1 MSDIKIDWNAAPL
14 PPLPNK
20 EWPACTQLDHS
31 EYRESTE
38 HWNALEW
45 VGEKKSCAK
54 CGRPTYQAWFEAINW
69 ENRDIE
75 YWRRIFR
82 VAAAAERGLDGE
94 LPFFFLWESKRFAG
108 ERLIQGDED
117 YDPNA
122 DTSGIREFFRP
133 KHVRTLLHQRYK
145 YSWHKQWGREGRLT
159 LIEHIRLYRYRERL
173 PVRKENSYPGFN
185 SLLRME
191 MEDLTDDTCTDN
203 YRVADVS
210 IRKDMQRYRKQ
221 RDSGCCGSIDKE
233 VSIMGRKFMIGLNYG
248 H

>member
-1 MSDIKIDWNAAPL
+1 MRIDFNAPKM
-14 PPLPNK
+14 PPMAAHP
-20 EWPACTQLDHS
+20 PVTCTQLDHS
-31 EYRESTE
+31 EYRESTN

-45 VGEKKSCAK
+45 VGEKKACTK
-54 CGRPTYQAWFEAINW
+54 CGRPTYQEWFAAINW

-82 VAAAAERGLDGE
+82 AAAAAERGQDKE
-94 LPFFFLWESKRFAG
+94 LPFFYLWESKSRGG
-108 ERLIQGDED
+108 ERLVQGDED

-133 KHVRTLLHQRYK
+133 KHVLTLLHQRYK
-145 YSWHKQWGREGRLT
+145 FSWHKQWGREKHLT

-173 PVRKENSYPGFN
+173 APAKENRYPGFD

-191 MEDLTDDTCTDN
+191 LEDLAKDRDYVDN
-203 YRVADVS
+203 RRFAAINS
-210 IRKDMQRYRKQ
+210 RKDMQRYRKQ
-221 RDSGCCGSIDKE
+221 RDSGCCGSVDKE
-233 VSIMGRKFMIGLNYG
+233 VSILGRKFMIGLNFG